1 MDRKTALK
9 ELIQQQHT
17 LPKSDKL
24 FERKIELPLH
34 SDKVIVLSGV
44 RRCGKTVVLKLTR
57 NRLLKNKVPI
67 HKTLFFSF
75 DDERLLLKTEE
86 LDLILQAYRE
96 LYPQIKL
103 EECYF
108 FFDEIQ
114 NIEHWEKFV
123 RRVYDQE
130 SKNIFISGS
139 NSKLLGSEIATSLRG
154 RTLLYELYP
163 LDFQEYLQFKK
174 ISPDFRNSEQ
184 RAVILSAFHDFLR
197 QGGFPETVNRPAEQ
211 QRQILAD
218 YYQVLLFRDIVERY
232 EVTRIYALKYFIQK
246 LLSNLTKP
254 FSLNKIFNDLKS
266 QGVKVG
272 KDNLYE
278 ILEYIEAVY
287 LGLRLYKFDYS
298 IVNREMSDK
307 KIYVIDN
314 GLLNAI
320 SFQFS
325 DNLGKL
331 LENAVFIWLRGVYG
345 NNLYY
350 HKQKAE
356 CDFVVFDRD
365 RPILVIQ
372 VCFDMSDLDT
382 RKRELK
388 GLLEAME
395 YFNLNEGLIITA
407 EQEETIEK
415 NDKKIEIKAAYKL
428 MLSNS
433 MKCVS

>member
-1 MDRKTALK
+1 MDKKTTLK
-9 ELIQQQHT
+9 ELIEQQHA
-17 LPKSDKL
+17 LVKQDKL
-24 FERKIELPLH
+24 FDRKVELPLN
-34 SDKVIVLSGV
+34 SDKVVVLSGV
-44 RRCGKTVVLKLTR
+44 RRCGKTAVLKLTR
-57 NRLLKNKVPI
+57 NRLIKNKIPI

-96 LYPQIKL
+96 LYPQQKL

-123 RRVYDQE
+123 RRMYDTE

-163 LDFQEYLQFKK
+163 LDFQEFLQFKK
-174 ISPDFRNSEQ
+174 VNPDYKSAEQ
-184 RAVILSAFHDFLR
+184 RASVLSEFHLFLK
-197 QGGFPETVNRPAEQ
+197 QGGFPETVFRTKEQ
-211 QRQILAD
+211 QIQILAD
-218 YYQVLLFRDIVERY
+218 YYQILLFRDIVERY
-232 EVTRIYALKYFIQK
+232 EVTRIHALKYFIQK

-254 FSLNKIFNDLKS
+254 FSLNKIYNELKS
-266 QGVKVG
+266 QGAKVG

-278 ILEYIEAVY
+278 TLEYIEAVY

-307 KIYVIDN
+307 KIYAIDN

-320 SFQFS
+320 TFQFS
-325 DNLGKL
+325 QNKGKL
-331 LENAVFIWLRGVYG
+331 LENLVFIWLRQRVG

-350 HKQKAE
+350 YKQKSE
-356 CDFVVFDRD
+356 CDFIVFDRD
-365 RPILVIQ
+365 KPILAIQ
-372 VCFDMSDLDT
+372 VCYDLSENDT
-382 RKRELK
+382 QKREMK

-395 YFNLNEGLIITA
+395 YFNLDEGMIITA
-407 EQEETIEK
+407 EQEEVIELG
-415 NDKKIEIKAAYKL
+415 NKKIAVRPAYKL
-428 MLSNS
+428 MLSREL
-433 MKCVS
+433 K